1 MEAGFNLDVGMQWLL
16 GGQGIELM
24 KIAALSAN
32 ERWVTSRTQEL
43 TSAQNLDLIVAGC
56 RVKQYL

>member
-1 MEAGFNLDVGMQWLL
+1 LL
-16 GGQGIELM
+16 GGQGIEPM

-43 TSAQNLDLIVAGC
+43 T
-56 RVKQYL
+56 